1 MSCVL
6 NARIVG
12 TRSTKTREYVA
23 RPSKWGNRFVIGKD
37 GTREEVIEKYM
48 DWFCEQ
54 DHLIAALDELRGK
67 DLVCWCAP
75 LRCHADFLLELA
87 SSINAPI
94 SAPVFRVE

>member
-37 GTREEVIEKYM
+37 GTR
-48 DWFCEQ
+48 